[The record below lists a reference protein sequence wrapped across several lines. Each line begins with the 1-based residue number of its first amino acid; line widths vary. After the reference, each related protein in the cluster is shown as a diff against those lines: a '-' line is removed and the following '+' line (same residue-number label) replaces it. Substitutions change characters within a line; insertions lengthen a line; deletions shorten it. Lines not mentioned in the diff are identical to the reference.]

1 MLSLQ
6 IAGQGNIINNS
17 KLANWWWYG
26 RGGGL
31 QMGSVLHQHGTT
43 VPNNLVTL

>member
-26 RGGGL
+26 RGGGGL
-31 QMGSVLHQHGTT
+31 ADGLGIASAWDNCT
-43 VPNNLVTL
+43 